1 MDIQS
6 IIREIENLSLSQQ
19 VELNSILTERLK
31 KRERLIKSLD
41 EIRGIGK
48 GLWNMDAQE
57 YINKMRADDRF

>member
-31 KRERLIKSLD
+31 KRGKDSLNLSMKFGVLA
-41 EIRGIGK
+41 RGFGAWMFK
-48 GLWNMDAQE
+48 NTLT
-57 YINKMRADDRF
+57 K